1 MFKCIQCHK
10 RACPLQARAEL
21 RSNPAYVLPHAEVLL
36 REAHDPAPA
45 TEPRQQPAPGVLQAL
60 RLRMQRK
67 AIAWD
72 LLIEVQRQGAV
83 RTCVGYDFLCEMEHE
98 AEQKEL
104 AGSSN

>member
-1 MFKCIQCHK
+1 MQGVSSYAYSVSVGAYKCHK

-36 REAHDPAPA
+36 REAHDSAPA
-45 TEPRQQPAPGVLQAL
+45 MEPRQQPGPGVLQAI

-72 LLIEVQRQGAV
+72 LLIEVQRRGAV
-83 RTCVGYDFLCEMEHE
+83 KARPSVTCSFWPV
-98 AEQKEL
+98 
-104 AGSSN
+104 